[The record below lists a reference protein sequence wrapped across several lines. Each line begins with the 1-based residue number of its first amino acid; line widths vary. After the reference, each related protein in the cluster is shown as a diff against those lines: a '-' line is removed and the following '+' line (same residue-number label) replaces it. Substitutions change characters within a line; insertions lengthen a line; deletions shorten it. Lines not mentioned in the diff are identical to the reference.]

1 MDLREVASISGKSGL
16 FKILKPTRNGVI
28 LESLDE
34 QRTKLIASSS
44 SKVSILK
51 EISMYTTGKVANTPL
66 DQILVS
72 VKEKYPKGVELD
84 TKTASND
91 ELKSFLKGV
100 LPNYDEEKI
109 YASDIKKLINWY
121 NIILKFAP
129 EVFEVKEAEE
139 VKAETVAAEGTA
151 AEGEVKEKKT
161 TKAKK
166 EGAAT
171 TKAKT
176 PGTASKIKSSQ
187 NTAQKNVTKSTPSK
201 RGG

>member
-34 QRTKLIASSS
+34 HKTKLIASSS

-66 DQILVS
+66 DQILIS
-72 VKEKYPKGVELD
+72 VKEKYPKGIELD
-84 TKTASND
+84 SKVASND

-100 LPNYDEEKI
+100 LPDFDEEKI
-109 YASDIKKLINWY
+109 YPSDIKKLINWY
-121 NIILKFAP
+121 NVLLKFAP
-129 EVFEVKEAEE
+129 EVFENKEE
-139 VKAETVAAEGTA
+139 VAAAEVVDA
-151 AEGEVKEKKT
+151 ATEGEVKEKKS

-166 EGAAT
+166 ETTGTA
-171 TKAKT
+171 TKAKSV
-176 PGTASKIKSSQ
+176 GASSKIKSSQ

>member
-72 VKEKYPKGVELD
+72 VKEKFPQGVEID
-84 TKTASND
+84 TKIASND

-100 LPNYDEEKI
+100 LPDYDEEKI

-129 EVFEVKEAEE
+129 EVFEVKETEE
-139 VKAETVAAEGTA
+139 VKVDAESAEGA
-151 AEGEVKEKKT
+151 ADGEVKEKKA

-166 EGAAT
+166 EGATT

>member
-34 QRTKLIASSS
+34 QKTKLIASSS

-72 VKEKYPKGVELD
+72 VKEKYPKGIELD
-84 TKTASND
+84 SKVASND
-91 ELKSFLKGV
+91 ELKGFLKGV
-100 LPNYDEEKI
+100 LPDFDEEKI
-109 YASDIKKLINWY
+109 YPSDIKKLINWY
-121 NIILKFAP
+121 NVLLKFAP
-129 EVFEVKEAEE
+129 EVFENKEE
-139 VKAETVAAEGTA
+139 VADAEVDAA
-151 AEGEVKEKKT
+151 AEGEVKEKKA

-166 EGAAT
+166 ETTGTT
-171 TKAKT
+171 TKAKSV
-176 PGTASKIKSSQ
+176 GTSSKIKSSQ